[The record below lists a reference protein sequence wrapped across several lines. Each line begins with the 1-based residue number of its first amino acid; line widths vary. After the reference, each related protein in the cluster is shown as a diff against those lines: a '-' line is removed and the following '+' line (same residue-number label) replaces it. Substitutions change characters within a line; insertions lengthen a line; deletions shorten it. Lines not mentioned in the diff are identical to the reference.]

1 MRREFWHKN
10 RPMDMTHLSPHV
22 DSKAAHNRLGE
33 AFGFSP
39 AAWITLRVIH
49 ISTGPTTVLK
59 GEGISYFRQKTV

>member
-1 MRREFWHKN
+1 MRREFGHRN
-10 RPMDMTHLSPHV
+10 RPMDMTQLPPHV

-49 ISTGPTTVLK
+49 RSTGPAAVLRV
-59 GEGISYFRQKTV
+59 EGISCFRQKTV

>member
-1 MRREFWHKN
+1 MRREVLHRN
-10 RPMDMTHLSPHV
+10 RPMDMTQLPPHV

-49 ISTGPTTVLK
+49 RSTGPATVLK
-59 GEGISYFRQKTV
+59 VEGISYFRQKTV

>member
-1 MRREFWHKN
+1 MRREVLHRN
-10 RPMDMTHLSPHV
+10 RPMDMTQLPPHV

-49 ISTGPTTVLK
+49 RSTGLAVALR
-59 GEGISYFRQKTV
+59 GEDISYFRQKTV

>member
-1 MRREFWHKN
+1 MRREVLGRN
-10 RPMDMTHLSPHV
+10 RPMDMTQLPPHV

-49 ISTGPTTVLK
+49 RSTGPAVALR
-59 GEGISYFRQKTV
+59 GEDISYFRQKTV

>member
-1 MRREFWHKN
+1 MRCEVSHKN
-10 RPMDMTHLSPHV
+10 RPMDMTQLPPLV

-49 ISTGPTTVLK
+49 KSTGPINVLK
-59 GEGISYFRQKTV
+59 VEGISYFRQKTV

>member
-1 MRREFWHKN
+1 
-10 RPMDMTHLSPHV
+10 MDMTQLPPHV

-49 ISTGPTTVLK
+49 RSTGTTTIFK
-59 GEGISYFRQKTV
+59 GEGISYLRQKTV